1 MRLRIWIAILIFF
14 ILIVIFLLFRPQ
26 TINKKAERIFI
37 KDTLEIAEFCDL
49 LQEKNIL
56 NNSFDFR
63 SAAALTGLKHIKP
76 GSYRIQPNENLVQLI
91 RRFHGSRQTPLN
103 LIIGNERVRI
113 RTIEQFAA
121 KMHRFNYTL
130 ADSAQ
135 WSAFLQADDSL
146 RDLGLNH
153 FNVLTRMMPLSYE
166 IYWTESPRQVL
177 QVLNRSWDRFW
188 DTTKKQKAKQIGLD
202 PTEVSIL
209 ASIVEE
215 ETQHAPDRG
224 LIASTYLNRLRIG
237 MRLQADPTA
246 KYASGDLSAKRVT
259 GVHLSHQSP
268 YNTYLVSGLP
278 PGPICLPSIASL
290 EAVLNAPKTDYLY
303 FVASH
308 RFDGTSVFT
317 KDYSEHLKNAKRYQD
332 ELTRR
337 NIR

>member
-1 MRLRIWIAILIFF
+1 
-14 ILIVIFLLFRPQ
+14 
-26 TINKKAERIFI
+26 
-37 KDTLEIAEFCDL
+37 
-49 LQEKNIL
+49 
-56 NNSFDFR
+56 
-63 SAAALTGLKHIKP
+63 
-76 GSYRIQPNENLVQLI
+76 
-91 RRFHGSRQTPLN
+91 
-103 LIIGNERVRI
+103 
-113 RTIEQFAA
+113 
-121 KMHRFNYTL
+121 
-130 ADSAQ
+130 
-135 WSAFLQADDSL
+135 
-146 RDLGLNH
+146 
-153 FNVLTRMMPLSYE
+153 
-166 IYWTESPRQVL
+166 
-177 QVLNRSWDRFW
+177 
-188 DTTKKQKAKQIGLD
+188 
-202 PTEVSIL
+202 
-209 ASIVEE
+209 
-215 ETQHAPDRG
+215 
-224 LIASTYLNRLRIG
+224 

>member
-1 MRLRIWIAILIFF
+1 MRLRIWIAIIIFF
-14 ILIVIFLLFRPQ
+14 ILIVFFLLFRPQ

-37 KDTLEIAEFCDL
+37 KDTLEVAELCDL
-49 LQEKNIL
+49 LHEKNIL
-56 NNSFDFR
+56 KNSFDFR
-63 SAAALTGLKHIKP
+63 SAAAVTGLKHIKP
-76 GSYRIQPNENLVQLI
+76 GSYRIQPKENLVQLI
-91 RRFHGSRQTPLN
+91 RRFHGNRQTPLN

-130 ADSAQ
+130 VDSAQ
-135 WSAFLQADDSL
+135 WSTFLQADDSL

-188 DTTKKQKAKQIGLD
+188 DSTKKQKAKQIGLD

-246 KYASGDLSAKRVT
+246 KYASGDLNAKRVT
-259 GVHLSHQSP
+259 AVHLRHQSP
-268 YNTYLVSGLP
+268 YNTYLVNGLP